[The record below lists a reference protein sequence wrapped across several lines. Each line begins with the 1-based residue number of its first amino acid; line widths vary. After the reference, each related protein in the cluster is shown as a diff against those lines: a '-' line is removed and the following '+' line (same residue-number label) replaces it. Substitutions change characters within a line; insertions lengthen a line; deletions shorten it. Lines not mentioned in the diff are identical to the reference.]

1 MSIKKWLSDR
11 GKPKEPEPIIVD
23 DLIILEQWNEA
34 EKFLKD
40 RLKKSSGD
48 LQARL
53 KLAEVYERTSRP
65 REAVEEYS
73 WVADRYASEGYFD
86 KAIAMLT
93 KATRMAPMEAT
104 LQLKMQR
111 VQRMRKFDQRLAKV
125 MKSLSALDGQ
135 KGATATTSYLELR
148 RVWGEL
154 AVSDL
159 MDHLDNDQ
167 LGRLL
172 QVMELVKVGRDKTIV
187 EKGQHLEELYLITR
201 GNVEVQLELP
211 NGETTVIRGLEPGDV
226 VGDRALL
233 EQTAWAATL
242 QTTEPVVL
250 LKLSR
255 PSLENILQGNPD
267 PRGLLDALRE
277 QRLDSEIATA
287 VEKTLRD

>member
-1 MSIKKWLSDR
+1 MSIKKWFSDR

-23 DLIILEQWNEA
+23 DLIILEQWDEA

-242 QTTEPVVL
+242 HTTEPVVL

>member
-1 MSIKKWLSDR
+1 MSIKKWLGDR
-11 GKPKEPEPIIVD
+11 AKSKEPEPIIVD
-23 DLIILEQWNEA
+23 DLIILEQWDEA
-34 EKFLKD
+34 EKFLRDK
-40 RLKKSSGD
+40 LKKSSGD

-86 KAIAMLT
+86 KSIAMLT
-93 KATRMAPMEAT
+93 KANKMAPMET
-104 LQLKMQR
+104 SLQLKMQR
-111 VQRMRKFDQRLAKV
+111 VQRMRKFDQRLTKV
-125 MKSLSALDGQ
+125 MRSLSALDGQ

-148 RVWGEL
+148 RIWGEL

-172 QVMELVKVGRDKTIV
+172 QVMELIKVGRDKTIV

-201 GNVEVQLELP
+201 GKVEVQLLLP
-211 NGETTVIRGLEPGDV
+211 NGETTVLRGLEPGDV
-226 VGDRALL
+226 VGDQSLL
-233 EQTAWAATL
+233 ERTAWSATL
-242 QTTEPVVL
+242 KTTEPVVI
-250 LKLSR
+250 LKLTR
-255 PSLENILQGNPD
+255 ASLENALQGNPD

-277 QRLDSEIATA
+277 QRLDSEIAAA

>member
-233 EQTAWAATL
+233 EQTAWAAAL

>member
-1 MSIKKWLSDR
+1 MSIKKWFGDR

-23 DLIILEQWNEA
+23 DLIILEQWDEA
-34 EKFLKD
+34 ESFLKNK
-40 RLKKSSGD
+40 LKKSSGD

-53 KLAEVYERTSRP
+53 KLAEVYERTLRP

-73 WVADRYASEGYFD
+73 WVADRYATEGYFD

-93 KATRMAPMEAT
+93 KASKMAPMESS

-125 MKSLSALDGQ
+125 MKSLSALEGH
-135 KGATATTSYLELR
+135 KGATATASYLELR

-167 LGRLL
+167 LGRVL

-187 EKGQHLEELYLITR
+187 ERGQQQDELYLITR
-201 GNVEVQLELP
+201 GRVEVQLELP

-226 VGDRALL
+226 VGDQALL
-233 EQTAWAATL
+233 ERTAWSATL
-242 QTTEPVVL
+242 QTTEPVVI

-255 PSLENILQGNPD
+255 PSLENVLQGNPD

-277 QRLDSEIATA
+277 QRLDSEIAAA